1 MAGPLV
7 RSIFSAAILWLS
19 WTLAAFAQEENPF
32 DPLDLEL
39 RDSLAQQEEVTRI
52 TGLRLGSFQA
62 NPILE
67 AGIAHQDSETT
78 KTLRGELSIE
88 SQWSRHSLRLDTEVD
103 TASRKGLS
111 VSDWSIGATLS
122 GRRDISERVNA
133 AGELR
138 LSHEGSEDEQDQT
151 LYGLTGT
158 LTVAPG
164 PTEFSLRGSFDG
176 QRVGDAVAGADT
188 NNNFRQ
194 YGTGMRAAYRRSAV
208 LSPFIQADYTKQN
221 TGTISNFNGDASRWE
236 LRTGLIID
244 RGEKLSGEVAIG
256 TGRINTSDAS
266 RDELSS
272 LLWSASLVWSPIR
285 LTTVTLD
292 AAGTLEFN
300 DTTDLAATTMTS
312 GVRSNSFAL
321 RAERSFNYRLDGF
334 VNTGLTHEDYG
345 DIDRTDHT
353 FVVGAG
359 LAYKLTPDSSL
370 LGEVTHERTSSS
382 GVDQDEEDE
391 RSNGISLRFQLRK

>member
-1 MAGPLV
+1 MAGSLV
-7 RSIFSAAILWLS
+7 SSICSAAIVLLS
-19 WTLAAFAQEENPF
+19 WTLTASAQEENTF
-32 DPLDLEL
+32 DQLDLEL
-39 RDSLAQQEEVTRI
+39 RDSLAQQDEVSRI

-62 NPILE
+62 NPVLE
-67 AGIAHQDSETT
+67 VGVSHQDSETT

-103 TASRKGLS
+103 TASRRGLS

-164 PTEFSLRGSFDG
+164 PTEISLRGSFDG

-194 YGTGMRAAYRRSAV
+194 YGTGVRAAYRRSAV

-221 TGTISNFNGDASRWE
+221 TGTVSNFNGDASRWE

-256 TGRINTSDAS
+256 AGRISTSDAS

-272 LLWSASLVWSPIR
+272 LLWSASLVWSPVR

-292 AAGTLEFN
+292 TAGTLEFN
-300 DTTDLAATTMTS
+300 DTTDLAGTTMTS

-334 VNTGLTHEDYG
+334 ANTGLTHEDYG

-353 FVVGAG
+353 FVVSAG

>member
-1 MAGPLV
+1 MVRPLV
-7 RSIFSAAILWLS
+7 RLVLSTVILWLS
-19 WTLAAFAQEENPF
+19 WTHVAFAQEENSF
-32 DPLDLEL
+32 DQLDLEL
-39 RDSLAQQEEVTRI
+39 RDSIAQQDEVTRV

-62 NPILE
+62 NPVFE
-67 AGIAHQDSETT
+67 VGIAHQDSETT
-78 KTLRGELSIE
+78 KTLRGEVAIE
-88 SQWSRHSLRLDTEVD
+88 SQWSRHSLRLDTQVE
-103 TASRKGLS
+103 TASRRGLT
-111 VSDWSIGATLS
+111 VSDWSAGVTLS

-138 LSHEGSEDEQDQT
+138 VSHQGSEDEQDQT
-151 LYGLTGT
+151 LYGLVGT
-158 LTVAPG
+158 FTVAPG
-164 PTEFSLRGSFDG
+164 PAEFSLRGSFDG
-176 QRVGDAVAGADT
+176 QRVGDAVAGAET

-194 YGTGMRAAYRRSAV
+194 YGTGLRAAYRRNAV
-208 LSPFIQADYTKQN
+208 LSPFIQADYTTQK
-221 TGTISNFNGDASRWE
+221 TGTVSNFDGDASRWE

-256 TGRINTSDAS
+256 VGRINTNDAM

-272 LLWSASLVWSPIR
+272 LLWSASLVWSPVR

-292 AAGTLEFN
+292 AAGTLEFS
-300 DTTDLAATTMTS
+300 DTTNLAGTTMAS
-312 GVRSNSFAL
+312 GVRSNSLAL

-334 VNTGLTHEDYG
+334 FNTGLTHESYG
-345 DIDRTDHT
+345 DIDRIDHT

-359 LAYKLTPDSSL
+359 LTYNLTPDSSL

-382 GVDQDEEDE
+382 GVDQNEEDE